1 MIATGAELR
10 AVVNGKEIAKVADSN
25 PGQVRGR
32 KVRFAVGSRSNK
44 KNKKTVGTFRQVTV
58 AVPDP

>member
-25 PGQVRGR
+25 PGQVRGS
-32 KVRFAVGSRSNK
+32 KVRFAVGTRSNK
-44 KNKKTVGTFRQVTV
+44 KNKKTVGTFQRVAV